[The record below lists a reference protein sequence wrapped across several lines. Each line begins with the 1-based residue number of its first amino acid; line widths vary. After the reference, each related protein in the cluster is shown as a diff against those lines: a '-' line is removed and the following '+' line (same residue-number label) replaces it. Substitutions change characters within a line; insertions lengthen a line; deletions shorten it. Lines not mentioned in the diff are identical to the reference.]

1 MTFLDTEMKELC
13 RSIQIS
19 TDNTRSL
26 ISTPVYVS
34 DILQTEEAFMVKEYI
49 HTHTYIHTHIHNQ
62 QILISLYLCLF
73 LANKSYKYFSIIRR
87 ETAKMALLNWIV
99 P

>member
-1 MTFLDTEMKELC
+1 MTFLDTEMEELC

-49 HTHTYIHTHIHNQ
+49 HTHIHTYIHTHTHTHTQ
-62 QILISLYLCLF
+62 SAYFDQSLFMSLP
-73 LANKSYKYFSIIRR
+73 S
-87 ETAKMALLNWIV
+87 
-99 P
+99 

>member
-1 MTFLDTEMKELC
+1 MTFLDTEMEELC

-49 HTHTYIHTHIHNQ
+49 HTHIHTYTHTHTHNQ
-62 QILISLYLCLF
+62 HILISLYYLSLP
-73 LANKSYKYFSIIRR
+73 S
-87 ETAKMALLNWIV
+87 
-99 P
+99 